1 MKILI
6 GSFSSIKI
14 LGGGVD
20 IQIAST
26 ARVLKTKNIEIELF
40 SPWKKYNLAD
50 YDLFH
55 LFAAHNGTYHLGR
68 SIKMLGAKLV
78 LTPVFYSAHHNLRL
92 RLNTLVSGILRKMG
106 GVWTEIQ
113 FCREL
118 CQMADLILVNTEA
131 EKTLITQGLQI
142 DAAKT
147 ARVPNGVDKS
157 FFYASPERFVQEFG
171 IKDFVL
177 YVGHIG
183 LGRKNLLPLLK
194 ILDKKG
200 IPSVIIGPILN
211 NQYARRCLEV
221 IERSRSIKLLSG
233 VEHDS
238 EILKSAYAACD
249 TFILPSLFET
259 PGLAALE
266 AGIAGAKVCITRYG
280 GTKEYFG
287 GYATYLNPYSP
298 ASIEKALEKSL
309 NMPKTHALRDHI
321 YNNYTLE
328 RCGEE
333 LIKHYK
339 KILYN
344 QG

>member
-1 MKILI
+1 MKVII

-14 LGGGVD
+14 LSGGVD

-26 ARVLKTKNIEIELF
+26 ARVLKTKNIEVELF
-40 SPWKKYNLAD
+40 NPWKKYNLAN

-55 LFAAHNGTYHLGR
+55 LIAAHNGTYHLGK

-78 LTPVFYSAHHNLRL
+78 LTPVFYSRHHNLQL
-92 RLNTLVSGILRKMG
+92 KLNTLVSGILRKMG
-106 GVWTEIQ
+106 GIWTEIQ

-131 EKTLITQGLQI
+131 EKNLITQGLGV

-147 ARVPNGVDKS
+147 AKVPNGVDKS
-157 FFYASPERFVQEFG
+157 FFYASPERFVREFG

-194 ILDKKG
+194 ILDKKN
-200 IPSVIIGPILN
+200 IPSVIIGPVLN
-211 NQYARRCLEV
+211 THYARRCLEI
-221 IERSRSIKLLSG
+221 IERSRSILLLSAIDH
-233 VEHDS
+233 ES

-266 AGIAGAKVCITRYG
+266 AGIAGAKVCITKYG
-280 GTKEYFG
+280 GTQEYFG
-287 GYATYLNPYSP
+287 SYASYLNPYSP
-298 ASIEKALEKSL
+298 ASIENALEKSL
-309 NMPKTHALRDHI
+309 NMPKTYALRDHI
-321 YNNYTLE
+321 YNNYTWE

-333 LIKHYK
+333 LVKHYK
-339 KILYN
+339 KLLN
-344 QG
+344 SQH